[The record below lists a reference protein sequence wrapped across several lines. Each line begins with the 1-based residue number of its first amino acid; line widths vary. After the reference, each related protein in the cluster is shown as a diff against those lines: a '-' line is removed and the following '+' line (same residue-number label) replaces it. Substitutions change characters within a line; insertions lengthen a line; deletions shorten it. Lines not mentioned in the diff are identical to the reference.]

1 MKLITKTMFKT
12 KYIRIKMDLIAAAVN
27 AGVFA
32 VCDWGLSFFD
42 KKQAET
48 ERERHDRALEK
59 FQKEKVELDKEM
71 EKHRLKMER
80 QRNQLEAAGVDL
92 EAADKDLYAY
102 FQVTKPRFEYTPG
115 TNQKTAEAVVVGGSL
130 IGVITGVLY
139 VARR

>member
-1 MKLITKTMFKT
+1 MFKT
-12 KYIRIKMDLIAAAVN
+12 KYIRIKMALITAAVN

-32 VCDWGLSFFD
+32 VSNWGLSFFD

-80 QRNQLEAAGVDL
+80 QRDQLEAAGVDL

-102 FQVTKPRFEYTPG
+102 FQVTKPHFEYTPG
-115 TNQKTAEAVVVGGSL
+115 TNQKIAEAVVVGGSL